1 MSGKIRFLGLVTLL
15 GLLGAVLL
23 LGVSG
28 WAQKAKPPQPPPP
41 PPADPA
47 IAYVVNISKGA
58 AIRKTKGQLM
68 VMNADGSN
76 QRVVVSETGVNYDS
90 PGWSPDGTQLVF
102 IREDYIGGRTSI
114 CIINVNGTGF
124 RKVIEES
131 RDGEMIEGAVTWSP
145 MPLADGLYKIAFADS
160 VRRPDGTYE
169 IDHDAFLVNLDGTG
183 LVQLTN
189 TLGVGEG
196 QVSWS
201 PTADR
206 VTFPATD
213 PETGAGGFVVCRID
227 YIEGTFSLTT
237 LTACFEFGF
246 GTWANLHEKVAVGK
260 GDAGGVNDIW
270 IYNLLDPSLS
280 YQLTSTPNNYE
291 HDQSW
296 SPDDSKILFVQGAS
310 GQLSVINSDGS
321 GLTPIC
327 PGVDFNW
334 RSPRWR
340 RNLYPF

>member
-1 MSGKIRFLGLVTLL
+1 MTGKIRFLGLVTLL
-15 GLLGAVLL
+15 GLLGVVLL
-23 LGVSG
+23 LGVTG
-28 WAQKAKPPQPPPP
+28 WAQKAKPPQPPA

-47 IAYVVNISKGA
+47 IAYVVNISKGT
-58 AIRKTKGQLM
+58 AIKKTKGQLM

-76 QRVVVSETGVNYDS
+76 QKVVLTETGVEYLD
-90 PGWSPDGTQLVF
+90 PTWSPDGTQLVF
-102 IREDYIGGRTSI
+102 TREDYIGGRSSI

-131 RDGEMIEGAVTWSP
+131 SDGEMIEGPATWSP
-145 MPLADGLYKIAFADS
+145 QPLPDGNYKLAFCYS

-169 IDHDAFLVNLDGTG
+169 IDHDAYFINPDGTG
-183 LVQLTN
+183 LFQLTN

-196 QVSWS
+196 LFSWS

-206 VTFPATD
+206 VTFPWGD
-213 PETGAGGFVVCRID
+213 GGFIVCWIIYD
-227 YIEGTFSLTT
+227 PDTGTFSPATERT
-237 LTACFEFGF
+237 CFEFGF
-246 GTWANLHEKVAVGK
+246 GIWANLQEKVAVGK

-270 IYNLLDPSLS
+270 IYDLLNPSLS

-296 SPDDSKILFVQGAS
+296 LPDDSKILFVQGPS
-310 GQLSVINSDGS
+310 GQLYVINSDGS

-327 PGVDFNW
+327 PGVDFSW

-340 RNLYPF
+340 RNL